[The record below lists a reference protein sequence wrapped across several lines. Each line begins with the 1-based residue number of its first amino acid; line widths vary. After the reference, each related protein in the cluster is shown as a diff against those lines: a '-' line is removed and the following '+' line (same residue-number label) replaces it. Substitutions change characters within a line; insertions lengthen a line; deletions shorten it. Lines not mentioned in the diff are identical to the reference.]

1 MGITQSAVIRDASD
15 DEVENINDDFV
26 DKRR

>member
-15 DEVENINDDFV
+15 DEVEYINDDF
-26 DKRR
+26 DDAR

>member
-26 DKRR
+26 DTRR

>member
-15 DEVENINDDFV
+15 DEVENINDNFV
-26 DKRR
+26 DTRR

>member
-15 DEVENINDDFV
+15 DEVENINDDDL
-26 DKRR
+26 DKR

>member
-15 DEVENINDDFV
+15 DEVENINDDIV
-26 DKRR
+26 DTRR